1 MLPLNNRQ
9 ECTYLII
16 AGLFL
21 GTLGIVNIL
30 GLSRFITIGNLS
42 IPLGVLP
49 YPLTFLCTD
58 LISELF
64 GKERA
69 NRVVW
74 IGFGLNLWLFFLVW
88 VGGILPPTVEAPI
101 TSQHPEYSF
110 FAIRTLTMSA
120 IMGSTAAYLAAQLL
134 GVHLFHFCKKLTSG
148 KHLWLRN
155 NISTLISQGIDTVIV
170 ITVTYFLA
178 KDSLP
183 LHGATHPF
191 PTLTTLI
198 LSSYSFKALAA
209 LADTIPLYLGVK
221 LLKAYFQDPTTKM
234 VYVN

>member
-1 MLPLNNRQ
+1 MLSLNHRQ
-9 ECTYLII
+9 ERIYLTI

-21 GTLGIVNIL
+21 GTLGVVNIL
-30 GLSRFITIGNLS
+30 GLSRFITIGHLS

-49 YPLTFLCTD
+49 YPLTFLCID

-64 GKERA
+64 DKERA
-69 NRVVW
+69 NHVVW

-88 VGGILPPTVEAPI
+88 VGGILPPTIEA
-101 TSQHPEYSF
+101 SVDSHHPEYPF
-110 FAIRTLTMSA
+110 FAIRALTMSA
-120 IMGSTAAYLAAQLL
+120 IIGSTIAYLAAQLL
-134 GVHLFHFCKKLTSG
+134 GVHLFHFCKKLTKG

-155 NISTLISQGIDTVIV
+155 NISTLISQGLDTIIV

-178 KDSLP
+178 RNSLP
-183 LHGATHPF
+183 LQEPNHPF

-209 LADTIPLYLGVK
+209 LLDTIPLYLGVK
-221 LLKAYFQDPTTKM
+221 WLKAYCQDPTIKA
-234 VYVN
+234 VYAN